1 MNYEIID
8 IVYRSRVTLLDHMEE
23 MGYDTAKYR
32 KFSHKE
38 IGEMIAAGPV
48 NSIAPALEMV
58 LTKREPKEGEPAN
71 CRVVYSLGRI
81 KQKIPSTVLGI
92 IEPEEGTFD
101 KETTELI
108 VILVAEPLA
117 DTFHTMARMF
127 LTKNSTRVRFMHA
140 ATIVNNPL
148 KHVLQP
154 KFEKMPKEEEDTF
167 LKANYTK
174 KSQLPIIIYHE
185 DPVAR
190 MLGVVP
196 GDILKITR
204 PSPTCGESVYYRV
217 CK

>member
-1 MNYEIID
+1 MNYETID
-8 IVYRSRVTLLDHMEE
+8 VVYRSRLTFLDHMEE
-23 MGYDTAKYR
+23 MGYDTTKYR

-38 IGEMIAAGPV
+38 IGEMITAGPA

-58 LTKREPKEGEPAN
+58 LTKREPVEGEPSI
-71 CRVVYSLGRI
+71 CKVVYSLGRI
-81 KQKIPSTVLGI
+81 KQKILTTVLSI
-92 IEPEEGTFD
+92 IDPEEGMFD
-101 KETTELI
+101 KDSTEL
-108 VILVAEPLA
+108 VIMLVGEPLA
-117 DTFHTMARMF
+117 DTFHAMARQF
-127 LTKNSTRVRFMHA
+127 LLKNQTRVRFIHT

-154 KFEKMPKEEEDTF
+154 KFEKMKKEDEEPF

-174 KSQLPIIIYHE
+174 KSQLPVIYYHE

-190 MLGVVP
+190 MLGLVP

-204 PSPTCGESVYYRV
+204 PSPTSGESIYYRV